1 MFDRQSIIDETVEQF
16 VVAFRTLSTFR
27 LWFEAKQK
35 AISANLFL
43 ETNL

>member
-1 MFDRQSIIDETVEQF
+1 MFDQRSIIDETVEQF
-16 VVAFRTLSTFR
+16 AAFRTLSTFR